1 MTMTVVRGRSG
12 SAGASEAGSLAG
24 AEGSAGPMPSRPPM
38 SFLVSKVCGSRGEAA
53 SFESMTFIIP
63 YFAKTGPPWFENV

>member
-24 AEGSAGPMPSRPPM
+24 AEGSARPPM